1 MSKDF
6 RSRALASVAAVAIV
20 ASGAVGA
27 ALYEGQP
34 AFAQTTSQI
43 PVNPQPPATFADV
56 VDQVKPAVVSVRV
69 KVENAIADSDG
80 LPSQL
85 ENVPPQLREFFR
97 RFGENGMPG
106 EGRRGFSITASA
118 PPALP
123 RRVPCLVIDNS
134 VRSGQ
139 VID

>member
-1 MSKDF
+1 MPMLGQARVTRRFQIGVELMSKDF

-43 PVNPQPPATFADV
+43 TVNAQPPATFADV

-85 ENVPPQLREFFR
+85 
-97 RFGENGMPG
+97 
-106 EGRRGFSITASA
+106 
-118 PPALP
+118 
-123 RRVPCLVIDNS
+123 
-134 VRSGQ
+134 
-139 VID
+139 